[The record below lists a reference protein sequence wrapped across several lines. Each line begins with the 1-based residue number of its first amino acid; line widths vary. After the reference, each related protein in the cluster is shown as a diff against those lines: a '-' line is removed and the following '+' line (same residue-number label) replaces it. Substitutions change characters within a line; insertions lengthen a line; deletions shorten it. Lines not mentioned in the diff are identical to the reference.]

1 MCGRNFEWEKLKLF
15 FFIFLKMFYVFCF
28 VINNELFVC
37 LLCIVGDEWLLD
49 IIDNGFFLLFYYINV
64 LRYVCEKYDVVLIF
78 FWNMFIF

>member
-1 MCGRNFEWEKLKLF
+1 
-15 FFIFLKMFYVFCF
+15 MFYVFCF

-64 LRYVCEKYDVVLIF
+64 LRYVYEKYDVVLICLYFSLF
-78 FWNMFIF
+78 FMFIFW

>member
-1 MCGRNFEWEKLKLF
+1 
-15 FFIFLKMFYVFCF
+15 MFYVFCF

-37 LLCIVGDEWLLD
+37 LLCIVGDEWMLD

-78 FWNMFIF
+78 F